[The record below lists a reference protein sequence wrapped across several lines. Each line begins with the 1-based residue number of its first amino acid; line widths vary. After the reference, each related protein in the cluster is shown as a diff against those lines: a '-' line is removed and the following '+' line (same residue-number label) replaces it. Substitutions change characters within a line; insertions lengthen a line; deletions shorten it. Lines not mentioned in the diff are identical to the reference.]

1 MFSTK
6 QYLYPDYPIQSIA
19 SIPNPNPNPNPY
31 PFSYPHSTHHLTT
44 TYEFDPYGNVSSYRR
59 IEIDPVAQNGIYRD
73 PFVGFGNGDWL
84 VGESQPSGAVQY
96 YDSCRSLSMEAPA
109 SSNYVK
115 KRNQFNQG
123 FGKSST
129 SKIYTAMARSPSVR
143 CELCNIDCPN
153 IDIYTGHLLGKKHNK
168 NLEAKYAP
176 TDGQIQQASKRIDVR
191 MTTLVG
197 SNGADEA
204 AVDHGETLKR
214 KSHKLV
220 EGGASIDS
228 VKICTVCNV
237 VCNSEIVFADHLSGK
252 KHAIQVAAIA
262 SHPAT
267 VDAYKIYPLE
277 AKNSQ
282 TARCEII
289 NINCKNAEALNSNKL
304 GKKHQKNVTKR
315 RNLIRKDNNN
325 QEISEKPKNSE
336 IVTTASDSTMPIN
349 EVKKDTQPSNV
360 KDTKLM
366 RLKKRLLKIDTSEDL
381 ETKRRK
387 VVQGGVPEEAIRT
400 CYVCNVVCN
409 SEKVFSSHLAGQRHA
424 AVVRQKQGESG
435 VQAK

>member
-1 MFSTK
+1 MYSTN
-6 QYLYPDYPIQSIA
+6 QYLYSDYPIQSVP
-19 SIPNPNPNPNPY
+19 SIPNRNPNPNPY

-44 TYEFDPYGNVSSYRR
+44 TYEFDPYVNVSSYRR
-59 IEIDPVAQNGIYRD
+59 IEVDPVAQNGIYRD

-96 YDSCRSLSMEAPA
+96 YDSGRSLSMEAPA
-109 SSNYVK
+109 SSNYVQ
-115 KRNQFNQG
+115 KRSQFNQG

-129 SKIYTAMARSPSVR
+129 
-143 CELCNIDCPN
+143 N
-153 IDIYTGHLLGKKHNK
+153 
-168 NLEAKYAP
+168 
-176 TDGQIQQASKRIDVR
+176 GQIQQTSERIDVR

-204 AVDHGETLKR
+204 AVDHRETLKR

-228 VKICTVCNV
+228 MKICTVCNL
-237 VCNSEIVFADHLSGK
+237 VCNSEIVLADHLSGK
-252 KHAIQVAAIA
+252 KHAIQAAAMA
-262 SHPAT
+262 SHPVT
-267 VDAYKIYPLE
+267 VDANKIYPLE

-282 TARCEII
+282 TARCEIS
-289 NINCKNAEALNSNKL
+289 NINCKNAKAVNSYKL
-304 GKKHQKNVTKR
+304 GKKHQKNMTKR
-315 RNLIRKDNNN
+315 RNLIRKDSNN

-336 IVTTASDSTMPIN
+336 IVTTASNSTMPIN
-349 EVKKDTQPSNV
+349 EARKDTQPTNV
-360 KDTKLM
+360 KGSKLI
-366 RLKKRLLKIDTSEDL
+366 RLKKRLSKIDTVEDL

-424 AVVRQKQGESG
+424 AVVQQKQVESG
-435 VQAK
+435 VHAKYE